1 MSDTTSQGFLGLKSF
16 RTFVANSFRIYFL
29 LRSVLGVQLMLVL
42 GGGLA
47 FSYVEGISA
56 WQGIYFAFITST
68 SVGYGDIS
76 PGTVTGQCISVVLAV
91 VGTIFVGLVVGAATR
106 AVEVT
111 VREYGFS
118 LNKDHKPK

>member
-29 LRSVLGVQLMLVL
+29 LRGVLGVQLMLVL

-56 WQGIYFAFITST
+56 WHGIYFALITST

-91 VGTIFVGLVVGAATR
+91 IGTIFVGLVVGAATR
-106 AVEVT
+106 AVELT
-111 VREYGFS
+111 AREHPAG
-118 LNKDHKPK
+118 